1 MKCSTSSTRGL
12 SAALAVIFLA
22 ALWLPQAPA
31 QAANRRL
38 DGVLGPQLF
47 RIGTPPARQ
56 AELAAAGLVLHT
68 RLADGAFL
76 ASGPAAAASA

>member
-1 MKCSTSSTRGL
+1 MKCSTSSKRGP

-22 ALWLPQAPA
+22 ALWLPQA

-47 RIGTPPARQ
+47 RIETAPAR
-56 AELAAAGLVLHT
+56 
-68 RLADGAFL
+68 
-76 ASGPAAAASA
+76 PA